1 MSFQLSDLFTES
13 EEDSGILFFSED
25 TEFILEDQTA
35 VRHWIEQVV
44 QKEGQKL
51 QLINYVF
58 CSDDYLHELN
68 VEYLD
73 HDTLTDVIT
82 FQYSPLPIIEGDV
95 FISIDRVKE
104 NAKLY
109 STSFKQELHRVM
121 IHGALH
127 LCGYGDKSPEEKK
140 RMTEKENDALGL
152 LSI

>member
-1 MSFQLSDLFTES
+1 MKFQLSDLFTES
-13 EEDSGILFFSED
+13 EEESGILFFYED
-25 TEFILEDQTA
+25 TEFELEDQPA
-35 VRHWIEQVV
+35 LRQWIEQVV
-44 QKEGQKL
+44 QKEGKQL

-58 CSDDYLHELN
+58 CSDTYLHELN

-73 HDTLTDVIT
+73 HDTLTDIIT

-104 NAKLY
+104 NAQLFN
-109 STSFKQELHRVM
+109 TSFSQELHRVM

-127 LCGYGDKSPEEKK
+127 LCGYDDKSPEEKK
-140 RMTEKENDALGL
+140 RMTDKENEALEM